1 MNRYGHIGWRIAAL
15 VAFAGTAVLAVILSR
30 DPAAGD
36 PAANPACAASGL
48 QAWVGLGGTGPA
60 QVARP
65 AQTGQGI
72 KTTDGTYYTLEFT
85 NVSDRSCRLYGY
97 PQVSAYAD
105 TQVARGRAPVQV
117 GSAAARDTSVRPRS
131 VMLAPGATAHAVLRV
146 AGTGALL
153 PPACAEV
160 TAEELRVSLPDQGR
174 PAFVPIRIAACAK
187 RGATFLTV
195 QAIQA
200 RPGIPGYTMP

>member
-1 MNRYGHIGWRIAAL
+1 
-15 VAFAGTAVLAVILSR
+15 
-30 DPAAGD
+30 
-36 PAANPACAASGL
+36 
-48 QAWVGLGGTGPA
+48 
-60 QVARP
+60 
-65 AQTGQGI
+65 
-72 KTTDGTYYTLEFT
+72 
-85 NVSDRSCRLYGY
+85 
-97 PQVSAYAD
+97 
-105 TQVARGRAPVQV
+105 
-117 GSAAARDTSVRPRS
+117 
-131 VMLAPGATAHAVLRV
+131 VLRV

-187 RGATFLTV
+187 PGDTFLTV